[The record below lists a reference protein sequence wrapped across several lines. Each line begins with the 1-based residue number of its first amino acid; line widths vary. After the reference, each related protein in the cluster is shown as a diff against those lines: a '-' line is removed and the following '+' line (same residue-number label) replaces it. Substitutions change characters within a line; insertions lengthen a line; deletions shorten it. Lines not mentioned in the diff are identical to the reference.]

1 MQDLYIALIEDDE
14 DDIQIL
20 QECFK
25 KYNSIEIR
33 NFLSSQDFLDTS
45 LNESSLPCLLV
56 IDLNLPDIRGIDLI
70 DRIKAIPVLA
80 DVPIIIYTTIY
91 SRTEKITCEDLN
103 IRLLKKPDTVVEW
116 DNIALM
122 MAQHCDAS
130 M

>member
-14 DDIQIL
+14 DDIHML

-25 KYNSIEIR
+25 KYNLIEIR

-130 M
+130 L